1 MSILDQVRIPP
12 LVIRTTR
19 AFSVPIESERRL
31 YYFVLTRFLQREPV
45 STSLENALGP
55 FGGPRASIGR

>member
-19 AFSVPIESERRL
+19 SVWRVEGIDRPLNHARL
-31 YYFVLTRFLQREPV
+31 G
-45 STSLENALGP
+45 NA
-55 FGGPRASIGR
+55 